1 MKLWVAGLAGLFL
14 LVNAGHAGAQS
25 IAEVARKEA
34 ARRKAISGTGK
45 VLTDGNLRRDTS
57 TATAPS
63 TPANPATASTPTAPG
78 PEPAPP
84 AADAAAPPAQPPRT
98 EAYWRERVAAERE
111 ALARAQT
118 FSEALQTR
126 INALTTDVANRNNR
140 AQTDGIATDRQKSVA
155 ELNRVNQDI
164 KDRQAA
170 IASIQDEARKAGVPP
185 AWVQ

>member
-1 MKLWVAGLAGLFL
+1 MKLWIAGAVSLVLLA
-14 LVNAGHAGAQS
+14 NAGAATAQS
-25 IAEVARKEA
+25 IAELARKEA
-34 ARRKAISGTGK
+34 ARRKAVGGAAR
-45 VLTDGNLRRDTS
+45 VFTDGTLRPEAPSSSAASPAPAAPAAPATPS
-57 TATAPS
+57 TAEA
-63 TPANPATASTPTAPG
+63 
-78 PEPAPP
+78 PEPPEP
-84 AADAAAPPAQPPRT
+84 TPPPAQPPRT
-98 EAYWRERVAAERE
+98 EAYWRNRIASERE

-126 INALTTDVANRNNR
+126 INALTTDVTNRNNR
-140 AQTDGIATDRQKSVA
+140 AQTDGIAAERQESVA